1 MSINGQH
8 IAKASSFCP
17 PTTVVQQH
25 KTQVLAS
32 LTGKIKYLTA
42 DVKKKNSIILFKD
55 AFFLW

>member
-42 DVKKKNSIILFKD
+42 DVKKIIV
-55 AFFLW
+55 